1 MRKAVACRNPKAQDW
16 QSAALG
22 PVVAASVNHMIWRL
36 FRPNSQDRSIG
47 ELYGAIV
54 AQARS
59 PAFYRDHG
67 VPDTMEGRFD
77 LIVLHLVLLIDRL
90 GRKTGAG
97 RGIGQ
102 RLFDEFCRDLD
113 DNLRE
118 MGVGD
123 LAVPK
128 RMRAFGEAFYGRQAA
143 YLAAFAAADERELEK
158 ALKRNIFP
166 DADVDRGAVKL
177 ARYVNAARRQL
188 EGQKDSALLRGE
200 IAFPQPQ
207 SIAEAIDHA

>member
-1 MRKAVACRNPKAQDW
+1 MPR
-16 QSAALG
+16 
-22 PVVAASVNHMIWRL
+22 VNHMIWRL
-36 FRPNSQDRSIG
+36 FRPNPEDHSIG

-54 AQARS
+54 AQARA
-59 PAFYRDHG
+59 PEFYRDYG
-67 VPDTMEGRFD
+67 VPDTVQGRFD

-90 GRKTGAG
+90 GREAGAA

-102 RLFDEFCRDLD
+102 RLFDAFCRDLD

-128 RMRAFGEAFYGRQAA
+128 RMRGFGEAFYGRQAA
-143 YLAAFAAADERELEK
+143 YLAAFAAADNRELEK
-158 ALKRNIFP
+158 ALRRNIFQ
-166 DADVDRGAVKL
+166 DADVERGAARL
-177 ARYVNAARRQL
+177 ARYVRAARAQFA
-188 EGQKDSALLRGE
+188 GQEDGALLRGE
-200 IAFPQPQ
+200 VAFPQPQ